1 MDDGHFDLLTVSFAD
16 LRSRRGM
23 VRVLATGALAALGLL
38 SVSSG
43 EARKKKKGNKK
54 KPQCQESETLCGNQC
69 VDLDTNPKH
78 CGECD
83 KECDPG
89 QNCLFGDCVDT
100 CSPVC
105 ASPEVCCVA
114 DCVDLTSTAE
124 HCGQCFKACAE
135 NEVCRFANC
144 GCLGPRCKQTGT
156 DATRCC
162 PAANGTCC
170 DNGRCCPANQICV
183 EGGRCC
189 PSGEYLCPGTTLCC
203 PAGTICSGGQCLF
216 PERQA
221 GAQRAA
227 RPTAATRSR

>member
-135 NEVCRFANC
+135 NEVPPIRSVLKAVAAVRRGSTSAPARRSVVRSGLSALEANVSSRNVKQA
-144 GCLGPRCKQTGT
+144 LSVPHGPRQQRGHAEQQESPTPSALGVGLGCGRLSVHRRRA
-156 DATRCC
+156 DLWEL
-162 PAANGTCC
+162 AA
-170 DNGRCCPANQICV
+170 A
-183 EGGRCC
+183 
-189 PSGEYLCPGTTLCC
+189 
-203 PAGTICSGGQCLF
+203 
-216 PERQA
+216 
-221 GAQRAA
+221 
-227 RPTAATRSR
+227 